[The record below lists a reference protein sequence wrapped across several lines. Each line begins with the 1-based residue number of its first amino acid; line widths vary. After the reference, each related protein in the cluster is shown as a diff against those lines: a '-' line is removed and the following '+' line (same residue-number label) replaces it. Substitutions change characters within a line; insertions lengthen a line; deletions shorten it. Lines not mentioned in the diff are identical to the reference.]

1 MPPMPIVKGET
12 EKLYSTIAE
21 ICKVDDLTDTSDESG
36 PESAP
41 KENSN
46 KGVSVCQDR
55 GGNQEDGSM
64 LATVADGT
72 DAPATVADGTDAP
85 ATVADVK
92 DKSDDITEKSTVPN
106 SGIEMPTAA
115 PSKSDTPKRDFRKEK
130 DKSDYRREKEHRRRG
145 TNAMLSQKKKVF
157 LQGEA

>member
-64 LATVADGT
+64 L
-72 DAPATVADGTDAP
+72 ATVADGTDAP